1 MASIR
6 LLSALCAALIL
17 AACAPEGASAQTA
30 NPESGWGEELDGMG
44 RALVSLFNRE
54 AARTE
59 GRLRVSFRPARTGPQ
74 GVDVYCETLSHGLRN
89 ALAERVEAWRDD
101 MSLAT
106 FDVAV
111 ADDRAVAP
119 PDVTISWSW
128 DGAGSVRVEAH
139 VLLAGMRS
147 ARVPA
152 AALDAAGLNGPE
164 RACLFSFL
172 PGVAWV
178 EAGEAGELVE
188 EPSFRA
194 DAWVADYEAGARLR
208 VLGRLEAADSS
219 GGVWWVVAWR
229 DPETRE
235 RRNLFAMGLG
245 GGIDPVPPL
254 PLPPEPDPVLEVGDV
269 FRDCADC
276 PEMVVVPSGSFM
288 MGSPPSE
295 EGRRDNEGP
304 VHRVSIPSAFA
315 VGVYEVTRGEFGR
328 FVSSTGRSM
337 GDECWTREDGEWKER
352 SGRSWRS
359 PGFSQTD
366 LHPAVCVSWDDAR
379 AYVDWL
385 SRETGEAYRLLSEAE
400 WEYVARAGTTTRYH
414 WGDAI
419 GRNLANCDG
428 CGSRWDNESTSP
440 VGVFGANAFGLH
452 DVHGN
457 VLEWVEGCWNESYAG
472 APRDGS
478 VSKSGNCSF
487 HVLRGG
493 PWGNDPRYLRAAKR
507 GWVNSGYRGSNTGFR
522 VARPFTP

>member
-6 LLSALCAALIL
+6 LFPALCVALIL

-44 RALVSLFNRE
+44 QALVSLFNRE

-74 GVDVYCETLSHGLRN
+74 GVDIYCEALSHGLRN
-89 ALAERVEAWRDD
+89 ALAERVEALRARL
-101 MSLAT
+101 SLAT

-111 ADDRAVAP
+111 ADERAVAP

-235 RRNLFAMGLG
+235 RRNLFAMELADG
-245 GGIDPVPPL
+245 GGMD
-254 PLPPEPDPVLEVGDV
+254 DAALERDRSLVVGDV
-269 FRDCADC
+269 FRDCEHC

-295 EGRRDNEGP
+295 EGRDDNEGP

-337 GDECWTREDGEWKER
+337 GDGCWTYEDGEWAER

-379 AYVDWL
+379 AYVAWL
-385 SRETGEAYRLLSEAE
+385 SRETGEAYRLLSESE
-400 WEYVARAGTTTRYH
+400 REYVARAGTRTRYH

-428 CGSRWDNESTSP
+428 CGSRWDGESTSP
-440 VGVFGANAFGLH
+440 VGSFGANAFGLH

-457 VLEWVEGCWNESYAG
+457 VVEWVEDCVHDSYAG

-478 VSKSGNCSF
+478 AWMSDDCSV
-487 HVLRGG
+487 HARRGG
-493 PWGNDPRYLRAAKR
+493 SWVSEPRILRAARR
-507 GWVNSGYRGSNTGFR
+507 GSGYTWIPVSDVGFR
-522 VARPFTP
+522 VARTVAP